1 MLEEIKNGD
10 QTLAL
15 IIRRSFN
22 KPGISFVTPAEF
34 TQQVAYMNHPAGKL
48 IQPHVHNAVPREIV
62 YTNEVLFIKRGKLRV
77 DFYTQAKEYLHSRI
91 LEAGDVLL
99 LAAGGHGFEVLEE
112 IEMIEIKQ
120 GPYAGDSDKIRFN
133 TADNFKPKFLP

>member
-15 IIRRSFN
+15 IIRRSFS

-34 TQQVAYMNHPAGKL
+34 TQQLAYMNHPAGKL

-77 DFYTQAKEYLHSRI
+77 DFYTQTKEYLHSRI

-120 GPYAGDSDKIRFN
+120 GPYAGDSDKIRFS
-133 TADNFKPKFLP
+133 TADNFKPRVLP